1 MAKVHVKKNDTVVVI
16 TGKDKDK
23 KGKVMTVLPKDHRVI
38 VEKVNMVAKH
48 KKPKGQTDPGGI
60 IHQEAP
66 IDASNVML
74 VCAKCGKATRNAVKI
89 LENGQKV
96 RVCKKCGDTFDK

>member
-1 MAKVHVKKNDTVVVI
+1 MSKLNVKKNDTVVVI
-16 TGKDKDK
+16 TGKDKGK
-23 KGKVMTVLPKDHRVI
+23 QGKVLIAEPQNGKVV
-38 VEKVNMVAKH
+38 VQGVNMVTKH
-48 KKPKGQTDPGGI
+48 KKPRGQQDPGGI

-74 VCAKCGKATRNAVKI
+74 VCSKCGKATRSAKK
-89 LENGQKV
+89 LLDNGDKV